1 MSKSGVKLT
10 GGKISMKVI
19 ILSGLL
25 LFTVLFVAAQEE
37 AGPDDVVKVKT
48 NLVNVPVIVSDRN
61 GRYISGLEAQSFTLY
76 QDGIP
81 QTISF
86 FAAEEE
92 PLNVALLLDTSKSTQ
107 RVLGKIKD
115 AAKDFIKLL
124 KPNDR
129 AMIMSFD
136 YQVNVISP
144 LTADRKALE
153 KAIKTVEI
161 GETVGT
167 VMRDAVQD
175 AVRRQFAGGKGRK
188 AIILLT
194 DGQDHGSY
202 QSKSG
207 LLNILEEA
215 DTMVYTVLYETKMD
229 GGLRGI
235 LGRRGGGVF
244 GGRGGRFPR
253 GGGNGGPDPNVIR
266 QRRQE
271 MGADAAEYL
280 AAMSELTAG
289 RFYRKEVTDLKQT
302 FALIADELRQQYR
315 LGYYPPNSGDD
326 TQVHEIKVRVAM
338 PEVAVRSR
346 RTYRPKP

>member
-1 MSKSGVKLT
+1 M
-10 GGKISMKVI
+10 KIIFLS
-19 ILSGLL
+19 ILLF
-25 LFTVLFVAAQEE
+25 FTVLFVAAQEE
-37 AGPDDVVKVKT
+37 AGSDDVVKVKT
-48 NLVNVPVIVSDRN
+48 NLVNVPVIVSDRD
-61 GRYISGLEAQSFTLY
+61 GRYIPGLAAQSFTLY

-81 QTISF
+81 QAISF

-92 PLNVALLLDTSKSTQ
+92 PLNVALLLDTSKST
-107 RVLGKIKD
+107 RGVLGKIKD

-129 AMIMSFD
+129 ALIMSFD
-136 YQVNVISP
+136 YQVNVNSP
-144 LTADRKALE
+144 LTSDQKALE
-153 KAIKTVEI
+153 KAIKSVEI

-175 AVRRQFAGGKGRK
+175 AVRRQFAGVKGRK
-188 AIILLT
+188 AVILLT

-207 LLNILEEA
+207 LLNMLEEA
-215 DTMVYTVLYETKMD
+215 DTMVYTVLYQTKMD

-235 LGRRGGGVF
+235 MGRRGGGGGVF

-271 MGADAAEYL
+271 MGEDAAEYL
-280 AAMSELTAG
+280 TAMSELTAG
-289 RFYRKEVTDLKQT
+289 RFYRKEVTDLRHT

-326 TQVHEIKVRVAM
+326 LQVHEIKVRVAL
-338 PEVAVRSR
+338 PDVAVRSR

>member
-1 MSKSGVKLT
+1 
-10 GGKISMKVI
+10 MKVI
-19 ILSGLL
+19 ILSSLL
-25 LFTVLFVAAQEE
+25 LLTALFVSAQGE

-92 PLNVALLLDTSKSTQ
+92 PLNVALLLDTSKSAKG
-107 RVLGKIKD
+107 VLGKIKD

-129 AMIMSFD
+129 ALIMSFD
-136 YQVNVISP
+136 YQINVISP
-144 LTADRKALE
+144 LTSDRKALE
-153 KAIKTVEI
+153 KAIKSVEI

-175 AVRRQFAGGKGRK
+175 AVRRQFAGVKGRK

-207 LLNILEEA
+207 LLNMLEEA

-235 LGRRGGGVF
+235 MGRRGGGGGIF

-253 GGGNGGPDPNVIR
+253 GGGNGGPDPSVIR

-271 MGADAAEYL
+271 MGENAAEYL

-326 TQVHEIKVRVAM
+326 LQVHEIKVRVAL